1 MGQKLYEGDVD
12 VDVDGLVDAASQSQT
27 GIEWSPMGGKAVA
40 AFKKGGKNGEAG
52 YRAAAAKKLLGAIGV
67 GKSDE
72 PDIPE
77 PDEED

>member
-12 VDVDGLVDAASQSQT
+12 VDVDGLVNEASQSQT
-27 GIEWSPMGGKAVA
+27 GIQWSPLSGNFEKK
-40 AFKKGGKNGEAG
+40 KKGEGG
-52 YRAAAAKKLLGAIGV
+52 YRAAAAKKLLSAFGAT
-67 GKSDE
+67 SSE